1 MRKVKESQ
9 RSCPRRVIE
18 IFGWLLRNEIN
29 RMEIE
34 GVKAKVFKTL
44 FVQIGKLKKKKKS
57 KAKSYNEK
65 ADIAWMSKM
74 WTQKISFPFV
84 SELSCPQV
92 FSEGEIAPHSP
103 TPHCSQGS
111 GTSASVQPNL
121 FYGIFLLFGGT
132 VMAPIFSF
140 TMLGVF
146 HSHPNGHRHMC
157 RMDRKIAA
165 PHSPFPPVW
174 GT

>member
-1 MRKVKESQ
+1 
-9 RSCPRRVIE
+9 
-18 IFGWLLRNEIN
+18 
-29 RMEIE
+29 
-34 GVKAKVFKTL
+34 
-44 FVQIGKLKKKKKS
+44 
-57 KAKSYNEK
+57 
-65 ADIAWMSKM
+65 MSKM

-174 GT
+174 GTWLCPLHVHVVSNSHAEQDWATAVAPAPGWSQGPRPHAANWPVSPAMYPQSLPHPQPRGPAQSNSN